1 MEHTSDDSEGSPRID
16 VRTLP
21 ESIAQLWETMLRL
34 DPSWD
39 ISTWLDERAKEE
51 LQLIE
56 GQLGREKLRLEQ
68 RLHRLETL
76 AKRLKRQREVAEGV
90 VWKDPHQKNLFDV
103 YDDENSQ
110 DSEINKN
117 EDEVDGFPAVD
128 YTNLEFGDDPLL
140 AIVSEH
146 IIHVMELLNS
156 KGLTSI
162 HFDLLLQELSEIGI
176 RDEEVDE
183 VLPEHVH
190 LEPEYLRLI
199 IPFNINTICH
209 NVEFSCFKPPNS

>member
-1 MEHTSDDSEGSPRID
+1 MEHSSDDSEGSPRID

-21 ESIAQLWETMLRL
+21 DSIAELWETMLRL

-39 ISTWLDERAKEE
+39 ISMWLDERAKEE

-76 AKRLKRQREVAEGV
+76 AKRLKRQREVAEGIMR
-90 VWKDPHQKNLFDV
+90 KDPHQKNLFDI
-103 YDDENSQ
+103 YDNENKHGV
-110 DSEINKN
+110 EIGEN
-117 EDEVDGFPAVD
+117 EDNVEGFPAVD

-156 KGLTSI
+156 KGLTSV

-176 RDEEVDE
+176 RDNEVDE
-183 VLPEHVH
+183 AITWLLQRQIVIE
-190 LEPEYLRLI
+190 LEQDHFALDI
-199 IPFNINTICH
+199 
-209 NVEFSCFKPPNS
+209 

>member
-39 ISTWLDERAKEE
+39 ISIWLDERAKEE

-90 VWKDPHQKNLFDV
+90 VWKDPHQRNLFDV
-103 YDDENSQ
+103 YDTEKKL
-110 DSEINKN
+110 EN
-117 EDEVDGFPAVD
+117 EDDRINNENEGFPAVD
-128 YTNLEFGDDPLL
+128 YTNLDFGDDPLL
-140 AIVSEH
+140 VIVSEH
-146 IIHVMELLNS
+146 IIHVMEVLNS
-156 KGLTSI
+156 KGITSV
-162 HFDLLLQELSEIGI
+162 HFDLLTQELSEIGI
-176 RDEEVDE
+176 NDEEVDE
-183 VLPEHVH
+183 AISWLLQRQMIIE
-190 LEPEYLRLI
+190 LEQDQ
-199 IPFNINTICH
+199 
-209 NVEFSCFKPPNS
+209 FSLDI

>member
-39 ISTWLDERAKEE
+39 ISIWLDERAKEE

-90 VWKDPHQKNLFDV
+90 VWKDPHQRNLFDV
-103 YDDENSQ
+103 YDTG
-110 DSEINKN
+110 NKLEN
-117 EDEVDGFPAVD
+117 EDDRKDNENEGFPAVD
-128 YTNLEFGDDPLL
+128 YTNLDFGDDPLL
-140 AIVSEH
+140 VIVSEH
-146 IIHVMELLNS
+146 IIHVMEVLNS
-156 KGLTSI
+156 KGITSV
-162 HFDLLLQELSEIGI
+162 HFDLLTQELSEIGI
-176 RDEEVDE
+176 NDEEVDE
-183 VLPEHVH
+183 AISWLLQRQMIIE
-190 LEPEYLRLI
+190 LEQDQ
-199 IPFNINTICH
+199 
-209 NVEFSCFKPPNS
+209 FSLDI

>member
-39 ISTWLDERAKEE
+39 ISIWLDERAKEE

-90 VWKDPHQKNLFDV
+90 VWKDPHQRNLFDV
-103 YDDENSQ
+103 YDTG
-110 DSEINKN
+110 NKLEN
-117 EDEVDGFPAVD
+117 EDDRINNENEGFPAVD
-128 YTNLEFGDDPLL
+128 YTNLDFGDDPLL
-140 AIVSEH
+140 VIVSEH
-146 IIHVMELLNS
+146 IIHVMEVLNS
-156 KGLTSI
+156 KGITSV
-162 HFDLLLQELSEIGI
+162 HFDLLIQELSEIGI
-176 RDEEVDE
+176 NDEEVDE
-183 VLPEHVH
+183 AISWLLQRQMIIE
-190 LEPEYLRLI
+190 LEQDQ
-199 IPFNINTICH
+199 
-209 NVEFSCFKPPNS
+209 FSLDI

>member
-39 ISTWLDERAKEE
+39 ISIWLDERAKEE

-76 AKRLKRQREVAEGV
+76 AKRLKRQREVAEG
-90 VWKDPHQKNLFDV
+90 
-103 YDDENSQ
+103 
-110 DSEINKN
+110 
-117 EDEVDGFPAVD
+117 AC
-128 YTNLEFGDDPLL
+128 LER
-140 AIVSEH
+140 SS
-146 IIHVMELLNS
+146 S
-156 KGLTSI
+156 KKSFRCL
-162 HFDLLLQELSEIGI
+162 
-176 RDEEVDE
+176 
-183 VLPEHVH
+183 
-190 LEPEYLRLI
+190 
-199 IPFNINTICH
+199 
-209 NVEFSCFKPPNS
+209 

>member
-1 MEHTSDDSEGSPRID
+1 MKHTSDDSEGSPRID

-103 YDDENSQ
+103 YDDNKQ
-110 DSEINKN
+110 DLEINKS
-117 EDEVDGFPAVD
+117 EEEIDGFPAVD

-146 IIHVMELLNS
+146 VIHVMELLKS

-183 VLPEHVH
+183 AITWLLKKQIIVE
-190 LEPEYLRLI
+190 LEQDHFALDI
-199 IPFNINTICH
+199 
-209 NVEFSCFKPPNS
+209 

>member
-39 ISTWLDERAKEE
+39 ISIWLDERAKEE

-90 VWKDPHQKNLFDV
+90 VWKDPNQRNLFDV
-103 YDDENSQ
+103 YDTENKL
-110 DSEINKN
+110 EN
-117 EDEVDGFPAVD
+117 EDDRINNENEGFPAVD
-128 YTNLEFGDDPLL
+128 YTNLDFGDDPLL
-140 AIVSEH
+140 VIVSEH
-146 IIHVMELLNS
+146 IIHVMEVLNS
-156 KGLTSI
+156 KGITSV
-162 HFDLLLQELSEIGI
+162 HFDLLTQELSEIGI
-176 RDEEVDE
+176 NDEEVDE
-183 VLPEHVH
+183 AISWLLQRQMIIE
-190 LEPEYLRLI
+190 LEQDQ
-199 IPFNINTICH
+199 
-209 NVEFSCFKPPNS
+209 FSLDI

>member
-39 ISTWLDERAKEE
+39 ISIWLDERAKEE

-76 AKRLKRQREVAEGV
+76 AKRLKRQREVTEGV
-90 VWKDPHQKNLFDV
+90 VWKDPHQRNLFDV
-103 YDDENSQ
+103 YDTG
-110 DSEINKN
+110 NKLEN
-117 EDEVDGFPAVD
+117 EDDRINNENEGFPAVD
-128 YTNLEFGDDPLL
+128 YTNLDFGDDPLL
-140 AIVSEH
+140 VIVSEH
-146 IIHVMELLNS
+146 IIHVMEVLNS
-156 KGLTSI
+156 KGITSV
-162 HFDLLLQELSEIGI
+162 HFDLLTQELSEIGI
-176 RDEEVDE
+176 NDEEVDE
-183 VLPEHVH
+183 AISWLLQRQMIIE
-190 LEPEYLRLI
+190 LEQDQ
-199 IPFNINTICH
+199 
-209 NVEFSCFKPPNS
+209 FSLDI

>member
-1 MEHTSDDSEGSPRID
+1 MIEVHYKSDDMEHTSDDSEGSPRID

-110 DSEINKN
+110 GSEINKN

-183 VLPEHVH
+183 AITWLLKKQIVVE
-190 LEPEYLRLI
+190 LEQDHFALDI
-199 IPFNINTICH
+199 
-209 NVEFSCFKPPNS
+209 

>member
-1 MEHTSDDSEGSPRID
+1 MEHSSDDSEGSPRID

-21 ESIAQLWETMLRL
+21 DSIAELWETMLRL

-39 ISTWLDERAKEE
+39 ISMWLDERAKEE

-76 AKRLKRQREVAEGV
+76 AKRLKRQREVAEGIIR
-90 VWKDPHQKNLFDV
+90 KDPHQKNLFDI
-103 YDDENSQ
+103 YENENKHEV
-110 DSEINKN
+110 EIEKG
-117 EDEVDGFPAVD
+117 EDEVEGFPAVD

-146 IIHVMELLNS
+146 IIHVMEILNS

-176 RDEEVDE
+176 RDNEVDE
-183 VLPEHVH
+183 AITWLLQRQIVIE
-190 LEPEYLRLI
+190 LEQDHFALDI
-199 IPFNINTICH
+199 
-209 NVEFSCFKPPNS
+209 

>member
-39 ISTWLDERAKEE
+39 ISLWLDERAKEE

-76 AKRLKRQREVAEGV
+76 AKRLKRQREVTEGV
-90 VWKDPHQKNLFDV
+90 VWKDPHQRNLFDV
-103 YDDENSQ
+103 YDTGNKLENEEDKINNQDE
-110 DSEINKN
+110 
-117 EDEVDGFPAVD
+117 GFPAVD
-128 YTNLEFGDDPLL
+128 YTNLDFGDDPLL
-140 AIVSEH
+140 VIVSEH
-146 IIHVMELLNS
+146 IIHVMEVLNS
-156 KGLTSI
+156 KGITSV
-162 HFDLLLQELSEIGI
+162 HFDLLTQELSEIGI
-176 RDEEVDE
+176 NDEEVDE
-183 VLPEHVH
+183 AISWLLQRQMIIE
-190 LEPEYLRLI
+190 LEQDQ
-199 IPFNINTICH
+199 
-209 NVEFSCFKPPNS
+209 FSLDI

>member
-39 ISTWLDERAKEE
+39 ISIWLDERAKEE

-90 VWKDPHQKNLFDV
+90 VWKDPHQRNLFDV
-103 YDDENSQ
+103 YDTGNKLENE
-110 DSEINKN
+110 DDRIKN
-117 EDEVDGFPAVD
+117 ENEGFPAVD
-128 YTNLEFGDDPLL
+128 YTNLDFGDDPLL
-140 AIVSEH
+140 VIVSEH
-146 IIHVMELLNS
+146 IIHVMEVLNS
-156 KGLTSI
+156 KGITSV
-162 HFDLLLQELSEIGI
+162 HFDLLTQELSEIGI
-176 RDEEVDE
+176 NDEEVDE
-183 VLPEHVH
+183 AISWLLQRQMIIE
-190 LEPEYLRLI
+190 LEQDQ
-199 IPFNINTICH
+199 
-209 NVEFSCFKPPNS
+209 FSLDI

>member
-39 ISTWLDERAKEE
+39 ISIWLDERAKEE

-90 VWKDPHQKNLFDV
+90 VWKDPHQRNLFDV
-103 YDDENSQ
+103 YDTENKL
-110 DSEINKN
+110 EN
-117 EDEVDGFPAVD
+117 EDDRINNENEGFPAVD
-128 YTNLEFGDDPLL
+128 YTNLDFGDDPLL
-140 AIVSEH
+140 VIVSEH
-146 IIHVMELLNS
+146 IIHVMEVLNS
-156 KGLTSI
+156 KGITSV
-162 HFDLLLQELSEIGI
+162 HFDLLTQELSEIGI
-176 RDEEVDE
+176 NDEEVDE
-183 VLPEHVH
+183 AISWLLQRQMIIE
-190 LEPEYLRLI
+190 LEQDQ
-199 IPFNINTICH
+199 
-209 NVEFSCFKPPNS
+209 FSLDI

>member
-39 ISTWLDERAKEE
+39 ISIWLDERAKEE

-90 VWKDPHQKNLFDV
+90 VWKDPHQRNLFDV
-103 YDDENSQ
+103 YDTG
-110 DSEINKN
+110 NKLEN
-117 EDEVDGFPAVD
+117 EDDGINNENEGFPAVD
-128 YTNLEFGDDPLL
+128 YTNLDFGDDPLL
-140 AIVSEH
+140 VIVSEH
-146 IIHVMELLNS
+146 IIHVMEVLNS
-156 KGLTSI
+156 KGISSV
-162 HFDLLLQELSEIGI
+162 HFDLLTQELSEIGI
-176 RDEEVDE
+176 NDEEVDE
-183 VLPEHVH
+183 AISWLLQRQMIIE
-190 LEPEYLRLI
+190 LEQDQ
-199 IPFNINTICH
+199 
-209 NVEFSCFKPPNS
+209 FSLDI

>member
-103 YDDENSQ
+103 YDDNKQ
-110 DSEINKN
+110 DLEINKS
-117 EDEVDGFPAVD
+117 EEEIDGFPAVD

-146 IIHVMELLNS
+146 IIHVMELLKS

-183 VLPEHVH
+183 AITWLLKKQIIVE
-190 LEPEYLRLI
+190 LEQDHFALDI
-199 IPFNINTICH
+199 
-209 NVEFSCFKPPNS
+209 

>member
-39 ISTWLDERAKEE
+39 ISIWLDERAKEE

-90 VWKDPHQKNLFDV
+90 VWKDPHQRNLFDV
-103 YDDENSQ
+103 YDTG
-110 DSEINKN
+110 NKPEN
-117 EDEVDGFPAVD
+117 EDDRINNENEGFPAVD
-128 YTNLEFGDDPLL
+128 YTNLDFGDDPLL
-140 AIVSEH
+140 VIVSEH
-146 IIHVMELLNS
+146 IIHVMEVLNS
-156 KGLTSI
+156 KGITSV
-162 HFDLLLQELSEIGI
+162 HFDLLTQELSEIGI
-176 RDEEVDE
+176 NDEEVDE
-183 VLPEHVH
+183 AISWLLQRQMIIE
-190 LEPEYLRLI
+190 LEQDQ
-199 IPFNINTICH
+199 
-209 NVEFSCFKPPNS
+209 FSLDI

>member
-1 MEHTSDDSEGSPRID
+1 MENSSDDSEGSPRID

-21 ESIAQLWETMLRL
+21 DSIAELWETMLRL

-39 ISTWLDERAKEE
+39 ISMWLDERAKEE

-76 AKRLKRQREVAEGV
+76 AKRLKRQREVAEGIIR
-90 VWKDPHQKNLFDV
+90 KDPHQKNLFDI
-103 YDDENSQ
+103 YENENKHEV
-110 DSEINKN
+110 EIEKG
-117 EDEVDGFPAVD
+117 EDEVEGFPAVD

-146 IIHVMELLNS
+146 IIHVMEILNS

-176 RDEEVDE
+176 RDNEVDE
-183 VLPEHVH
+183 AITWLLQRQIIIE
-190 LEPEYLRLI
+190 LEQDHFALDI
-199 IPFNINTICH
+199 
-209 NVEFSCFKPPNS
+209 

>member
-39 ISTWLDERAKEE
+39 ISAWLDERAKEE

-103 YDDENSQ
+103 YDDNKQ
-110 DSEINKN
+110 DLEINKS
-117 EDEVDGFPAVD
+117 EEEIDGFPAVD

-162 HFDLLLQELSEIGI
+162 HFDLLIQELSEIGI

-183 VLPEHVH
+183 AISWLLRKQIIVE
-190 LEPEYLRLI
+190 LEQDHFALDI
-199 IPFNINTICH
+199 
-209 NVEFSCFKPPNS
+209 

>member
-1 MEHTSDDSEGSPRID
+1 MIEVHYKSDGMEHSSDDSEGSPRID
-16 VRTLP
+16 VKTLP
-21 ESIAQLWETMLRL
+21 DSIAELWETMLRL
-34 DPSWD
+34 DHSWD
-39 ISTWLDERAKEE
+39 ISMWLDERAKEE

-76 AKRLKRQREVAEGV
+76 AKRLKRQREIAEGV
-90 VWKDPHQKNLFDV
+90 IRKDPHQKNLFDI
-103 YDDENSQ
+103 YETENKHGI
-110 DSEINKN
+110 EIGKN
-117 EDEVDGFPAVD
+117 EDDVDGFPAVD

-156 KGLTSI
+156 KGLTSV

-176 RDEEVDE
+176 RDDEVDE
-183 VLPEHVH
+183 AITWLLQKQIVIE
-190 LEPEYLRLI
+190 LEQDHFALDI
-199 IPFNINTICH
+199 
-209 NVEFSCFKPPNS
+209 

>member
-1 MEHTSDDSEGSPRID
+1 
-16 VRTLP
+16 
-21 ESIAQLWETMLRL
+21 MLRL

-39 ISTWLDERAKEE
+39 ISMWLDERAKEE

-76 AKRLKRQREVAEGV
+76 AKRLKRQREVAEGIIR
-90 VWKDPHQKNLFDV
+90 KDPHQKNLFDI
-103 YDDENSQ
+103 YENENKHEV
-110 DSEINKN
+110 EIEKG
-117 EDEVDGFPAVD
+117 EDEFEGFPAVD

-146 IIHVMELLNS
+146 IIHVMEILNS

-176 RDEEVDE
+176 RDNEVDE
-183 VLPEHVH
+183 AITWLLQRQIVIE
-190 LEPEYLRLI
+190 LEQDHFALDI
-199 IPFNINTICH
+199 
-209 NVEFSCFKPPNS
+209 

>member
-39 ISTWLDERAKEE
+39 ISTWLDDRAKEE

-56 GQLGREKLRLEQ
+56 GQLGREKLRLDQ
-68 RLHRLETL
+68 RLRLETL
-76 AKRLKRQREVAEGV
+76 AKRLKRHREVAEGV
-90 VWKDPHQKNLFDV
+90 VWKDPHQKNLFDI
-103 YDDENSQ
+103 YDDEKKQDLEIQNSEN
-110 DSEINKN
+110 EI
-117 EDEVDGFPAVD
+117 DGFPAVD

-146 IIHVMELLNS
+146 IIHVMELLIS

-176 RDEEVDE
+176 REEEVDE
-183 VLPEHVH
+183 AITWLLQKQIVVE
-190 LEPEYLRLI
+190 LEQDHFALDI
-199 IPFNINTICH
+199 
-209 NVEFSCFKPPNS
+209 

>member
-39 ISTWLDERAKEE
+39 ISIWLDERAKEE

-90 VWKDPHQKNLFDV
+90 VWKDPHQRNLFDV
-103 YDDENSQ
+103 YDTGNKLEHEDDRINNEN
-110 DSEINKN
+110 E
-117 EDEVDGFPAVD
+117 GFPAVD
-128 YTNLEFGDDPLL
+128 YTNLDFGDDPLL
-140 AIVSEH
+140 VIVSEH
-146 IIHVMELLNS
+146 IIHVMEVLNS
-156 KGLTSI
+156 KGITSV
-162 HFDLLLQELSEIGI
+162 HFDLLTQELSEIGI
-176 RDEEVDE
+176 NDEEVDE
-183 VLPEHVH
+183 AISWLLQRQMIIE
-190 LEPEYLRLI
+190 LEQDQ
-199 IPFNINTICH
+199 
-209 NVEFSCFKPPNS
+209 FSLDI